1 MTMERKE
8 PMARL
13 RQLTHAGIAVTLAA
27 TIAFATDH
35 AEAQGKAP
43 IVVPEKWIER
53 KCLDYG
59 NRDLGVLSEAEFE
72 ACIRKMVSGYPKLD
86 PSRRELFGELY
97 DPEKYVKCRVRQYGT
112 NTSSCD
118 VHILRRREW
127 PEYWPEGAKRIKWPD
142 APKESVYRKG
152 MKPKEY
158 WEALC
163 KAEAGEFIYKTVKD
177 VEGFLWIRPR
187 GQETDY
193 AMQDK
198 YAIEDAYGLHEFAF
212 GDDDARPG
220 KRIFRLDESNY
231 RAIESPIGDPRTR
244 SWVRQSLDIDRLKA
258 LHRTQAVRWSETDFT
273 NISQVSQPQSIYG
286 VTWRGIRRPGDLD
299 LGVSGGELAIVNLRS
314 GEILGLR
321 RGFALDAFAARGI
334 MNRHSWL
341 GSWGCPVM
349 AREPKDLR
357 EFVKKVLEPIATSK

>member
-1 MTMERKE
+1 
-8 PMARL
+8 
-13 RQLTHAGIAVTLAA
+13 VTLAA

-152 MKPKEY
+152 MKPREY

-177 VEGFLWIRPR
+177 VEGFLLVRPR
-187 GQETDY
+187 GEETDY
-193 AMQDK
+193 ALEDR
-198 YAIEDAYGLHEFAF
+198 YAIEDAYGVHEFMF
-212 GDDDARPG
+212 SDH
-220 KRIFRLDESNY
+220 
-231 RAIESPIGDPRTR
+231 DPRRPALRFFALQQKVFRFVESAITDR
-244 SWVRQSLDIDRLKA
+244 RRVVWLRESVDVSKLAGFLRDKPVRVS
-258 LHRTQAVRWSETDFT
+258 TTDFT
-273 NISQVSQPQSIYG
+273 AREEIGAPRSRYG
-286 VTWRGIRRPGDLD
+286 MTWREIRRTRDLD
-299 LGVSGGELAIVNLRS
+299 HGISGGELAILDMES
-314 GEILGLR
+314 GEILALR
-321 RGFALDAFAARGI
+321 RGFAIDAKMVRERGG
-334 MNRHSWL
+334 RTSWL
-341 GSWGCPVM
+341 GSSGCPVM
-349 AREPKDLR
+349 ARNTQSLR
-357 EFVKKVLEPIATSK
+357 DFVYRVLEPRGLQ

>member
-1 MTMERKE
+1 MTR
-8 PMARL
+8 AYAIIASAL
-13 RQLTHAGIAVTLAA
+13 LTAA
-27 TIAFATDH
+27 SVVH
-35 AEAQGKAP
+35 AQGKAP
-43 IVVPEKWIER
+43 IVVQEKWVEQRCMLRSISDQQFR
-53 KCLDYG
+53 
-59 NRDLGVLSEAEFE
+59 
-72 ACIRKMVSGYPKLD
+72 ACVEKLVEPLPKLD
-86 PSRRELFGELY
+86 PTRREQFGEHY
-97 DPEKYVKCRVRQYGT
+97 NPRAYVRCRTRLERNQT
-112 NTSSCD
+112 DCE
-118 VHILRRREW
+118 HLILRRREW
-127 PEYWPEGAKRIKWPD
+127 PEYWPEGAKRVKWPD
-142 APKESVYRKG
+142 APKDSVYRKG
-152 MKPKEY
+152 IKPREY

-163 KAEAGEFIYKTVKD
+163 KAEAGEFIYKTVKN

-231 RAIESPIGDPRTR
+231 RAIESPIGDPRAQ

-258 LHRTQAVRWSETDFT
+258 LMRNPPAGWSETDFT
-273 NISQVSQPQSIYG
+273 SISKASQPQSIYG
-286 VTWRGIRRPGDLD
+286 VTWRGIRRPEDLN
-299 LGVSGGELAIVNLRS
+299 LGVSGGELAIFDLRS

-357 EFVKKVLEPIATSK
+357 EFVKKVLEPIAIPK